1 MKQAPEPIF
10 AGMTKPPP
18 IDNTIPDPLDGEAL
32 ARMAAADFEY
42 FFLPGLGP
50 KVSVSVGGTLSAC
63 IRRKDDKV
71 WIALPT
77 DMAREEITDA
87 ARMFF
92 HLIILGHEIAHLVHR
107 HLYAGQQ
114 EKADYRA
121 LEYWA
126 DFYGAKVMM
135 ALVTFG
141 PRTSKV
147 FERFFPVGTSFD
159 IPMEHVGTAAGRLIE
174 SVYLPDSRYP
184 APLLRV
190 GLVNN
195 GITSFLRH
203 EFAGMNVNPIWYY
216 SVFKRV
222 FSAHAT
228 REQMI
233 LNPEQMDFDIEPVER
248 ARRWHRE
255 MQGDRPAIEPWF
267 KPEVV
272 IYLHTSFD
280 QTDEERAE
288 SERMRLE
295 ELQAG
300 GFLLDEPDP
309 DASDNGAGVKDG
321 SDG

>member
-1 MKQAPEPIF
+1 MVTDGPTDNPIR
-10 AGMTKPPP
+10 
-18 IDNTIPDPLDGEAL
+18 DQLDGEAL

-50 KVSVSVGGTLSAC
+50 KVEISVGNTLSAC

-71 WIALPT
+71 WIAIPAE
-77 DMAREEITDA
+77 MAREEITDA

-107 HLYAGQQ
+107 HLFAGQQ
-114 EKADYRA
+114 ENADYSA

-141 PRTSKV
+141 PRVSSV
-147 FERFFPVGTSFD
+147 FRRFFPGGTSFD
-159 IPMEHVGTAAGRLIE
+159 VPMEDVGKAAGRLIDT
-174 SVYLPDSRYP
+174 VYLPDSRYP

-203 EFAGMNVNPIWYY
+203 EFAGKNVNAIWYY

-222 FSAHAT
+222 FSAPTT
-228 REQMI
+228 RERMI
-233 LNPEQMDFDIEPVER
+233 LHPEEMEFDIEPVDR

-255 MQGDRPAIEPWF
+255 MQGNRPAIAPWL
-267 KPEVV
+267 KPAVL

-288 SERMRLE
+288 SERVRLQ

-300 GFLLDEPDP
+300 GFLLDELGHEPPNQDPAAQQP
-309 DASDNGAGVKDG
+309 DA
-321 SDG
+321 